1 MSNKVNNALEK
12 LQEYKATRA
21 PWDPHYQAVCE
32 LFFTREGTFTASKS
46 PGAFLQ
52 EDIYDNTGQQA
63 ASLLASVLKSLLWPD
78 AERTLVIK
86 PAPQL
91 RKVQGVD
98 AYFQW
103 ATEQVRAHMGN
114 PRAGLDLAMGEH
126 FLEQVTL
133 GTSALVTH
141 DNDDPHLP
149 LAYDTWGC
157 KALYIDENAQG
168 MVDTVYF
175 LDALTPRQMVQE
187 YGEKNVAAKVL
198 ELLKDKKTCGEKL
211 DVLIT
216 IEPNKGYDK
225 DKKGHAGMRYA
236 TCHIDVKH
244 KTLMRESGFEEMPA
258 AVVRFSKASDEMQGR
273 SPAMTALPDAA
284 SANALKQAII
294 LGAELDLKPPLG
306 VLDSG
311 RLGGSVI
318 DLSPNAVNVFKTDG
332 RALSGGE
339 NPIFPIFTTKGIQEA
354 KELLEHFHEL
364 IMGIFGLDRLLD
376 LGNGVQMTAYE
387 TSVRAKRS
395 GDAHGSTLVRQ
406 EKEGITPTVERSFNI
421 LWRKG
426 YLGVVST
433 GWGYKLRM
441 LWKNITGDDTVIVP
455 KAVVDAYNAGLRI
468 YEIEYIS
475 PAKRLQ
481 QGEKLQG
488 IFQSIDG
495 LVALAPFAPG
505 VFDVVDTDDQAR
517 QIVTLSGNPSRL
529 RTKDEVTAL
538 RAQIAA
544 DQQKQAM
551 LTAAKDASEVARN
564 AAQARSTMGTAAG
577 PAK

>member
-1 MSNKVNNALEK
+1 MSKVNQALER
-12 LQEYKATRA
+12 LQELKAERD
-21 PWDPHYQAVCE
+21 PWNPHYQAVCE
-32 LFFTREGTFTASKS
+32 LFYTREGTFTASKT

-52 EDIYDNTGQQA
+52 EDIYDNTGQHA
-63 ASLLASVLKSLLWPD
+63 AGLLASVLKSLLWPD

-91 RKVQGVD
+91 RKVQGID

-114 PRAGLDLAMGEH
+114 PKAGLDLAMGEH
-126 FLEQVTL
+126 FLEQVNL

-141 DNDDPHLP
+141 DNDDAHLP
-149 LAYDTWGC
+149 LSFDCWGC

-175 LDALTPRQMVQE
+175 LDSMTARQMVQE
-187 YGEKNVAAKVL
+187 YGEKNVSPKVL
-198 ELLKDKKTCGEKL
+198 ELVKNKKGSEKL
-211 DVLIT
+211 ELLIT
-216 IEPNKGYDK
+216 VEPKLADK
-225 DKKGHAGMRYA
+225 TKKGVAAMNYG

-244 KTLMRESGFEEMPA
+244 KTEMREGGFEELPA
-258 AVVRFSKASDEMQGR
+258 AVVRFSKASDEKQGR
-273 SPAMTALPDAA
+273 APAMTALPDAA

-318 DLSPNAVNVFKTDG
+318 DISPNAVNVFKTDG
-332 RALSGGE
+332 RAISGGE
-339 NPIFPIFTTKGIQEA
+339 NPIFPLFTTKGIQEA
-354 KELLEHFHEL
+354 KELLETFRTAIMSHF
-364 IMGIFGLDRLLD
+364 FLDRLLD
-376 LGNGVQMTAYE
+376 LQNNVQMTAYE

-395 GDAHGSTLVRQ
+395 GEAVGSTLVRQ

-441 LWKNITGDDTVIVP
+441 LWKNITGDETVIVP
-455 KAVVDAYNAGLRI
+455 EAVVKAHAAGLRI

-475 PAKRLQ
+475 PAKRFQ

-488 IFQSIDG
+488 IFQTIDG
-495 LVALAPFAPG
+495 LAAAAPFLPG
-505 VFDVVDTDDQAR
+505 VFDSLDGDDMAR
-517 QIVTLSGNPSRL
+517 QIVTLSGNPTRL
-529 RTKDEVTAL
+529 RTKDEVTKL
-538 RAQIAA
+538 RADMQEAQNRAA
-544 DQQKQAM
+544 Q
-551 LTAAKDASEVARN
+551 LEAAKGMSEVARN
-564 AAQARSTMGTAAG
+564 AAQARATLGTAGGAG
-577 PAK
+577 KK

>member
-1 MSNKVNNALEK
+1 MNQVNHALERF
-12 LQEYKATRA
+12 QEFKMTRA

-32 LFFTREGTFTASKS
+32 LFYTREGTFTSSKS

-52 EDIYDNTGQQA
+52 EDIYDNTGQHA
-63 ASLLASVLKSLLWPD
+63 AGLLASVLKSLLWPD
-78 AERTLVIK
+78 AERTLVIRAV
-86 PAPQL
+86 PEL
-91 RKVQGVD
+91 RKVQGSE

-103 ATEQVRAHMGN
+103 ATEQMRKHMGN

-133 GTSALVTH
+133 GISALVTH
-141 DNDDPHLP
+141 DNDDQNLP
-149 LAYDTWGC
+149 LTYDAWGC

-168 MVDTVYF
+168 MVDTVYY
-175 LDALTPRQMVQE
+175 LDSMTARQMVQE
-187 YGEKNVAAKVL
+187 YGDKVSPKVREMVAN
-198 ELLKDKKTCGEKL
+198 KKGTEKL
-211 DVLIT
+211 EVLIT
-216 IEPNKGYDK
+216 IEAKAHDK
-225 DKKGHAGMRYA
+225 TKKGVAAMPYG

-244 KTLMRESGFEEMPA
+244 KTLMREGGFEELPA
-258 AVVRFSKASDEMQGR
+258 AVVRFSKATDEMQGR

-339 NPIFPIFTTKGIQEA
+339 NPIFPIFTSKGIQQA
-354 KELLEHFHEL
+354 KELLEEFVRSIMSHF
-364 IMGIFGLDRLLD
+364 FLDRLLD
-376 LGNGVQMTAYE
+376 LNNNVQMTAYE

-395 GDAHGSTLVRQ
+395 GEAVGSALVRQ

-426 YLGVVST
+426 YLGTVST
-433 GWGYKLRM
+433 GWGFKLRM
-441 LWKNITGDDTVIVP
+441 LWKSVTGSDTVIVP
-455 KAVVDAYNAGLRI
+455 EAIVRAHAAGLRV

-475 PAKRLQ
+475 PAKRFQ

-488 IFQSIDG
+488 IFQTIDG
-495 LVALAPFAPG
+495 LSALAPFAPG
-505 VFDVVDTDDQAR
+505 VFDSIDTDDMAR

-529 RTKDEVTAL
+529 RTKDEVTQL
-538 RAQIAA
+538 RSDMQAQ
-544 DQQKQAM
+544 QAQ
-551 LTAAKDASEVARN
+551 TARIEAAKGMSEVARN
-564 AAQARSTMGTAAG
+564 AAQAKATMGTSG
-577 PAK
+577 GGKK